1 MSEVRV
7 TKEQPLVKREAQPVW
22 PMGEF
27 FAPMSSFGRF
37 FGSSPFA
44 LMREFTE
51 EMDRVF
57 RGAVLGDLSQAW
69 VPAVDVRQCGGSL
82 VVTAELP
89 GVKKEEVNVQLK
101 ENNLILEGERRR
113 EHKEDHEGFHRTE
126 RSYGRFYRSIPLPE
140 GARTE
145 EAKAE
150 LTDGLLKISMPVA
163 EAKKNMRQIKIEEQ
177 PKTTPTAA

>member
-1 MSEVRV
+1 MPEVRV

-22 PMGEF
+22 PMGDF

-37 FGSSPFA
+37 FGSSPFT

-57 RGAVLGDLSQAW
+57 RGSVLGDLSQAW
-69 VPAVDVRQCGGSL
+69 VPAIDVRQCDGSL

-89 GVKKEEVNVQLK
+89 GLKKEDVNIQVK
-101 ENNLILEGERRR
+101 DDNLILEGERRR

-140 GARTE
+140 GAKAE
-145 EAKAE
+145 EVKAE
-150 LTDGLLKISMPVA
+150 LADGVLKVSMPV
-163 EAKKNMRQIKIEEQ
+163 ESAKKPVRQIRIEE
-177 PKTTPTAA
+177 PAKTKPTAA